1 MRLSIIAAMA
11 RNRVIGRDNRLPWR
25 LPADWRRFKRLTMGH
40 HLIMGRK
47 TFESIGRPLPGRIS
61 IVLSG
66 QRSYAPS
73 GVQVA
78 SSVEDA
84 LRLARG
90 DDEVFVG
97 GGAGVYRQTLDQA
110 DRMYLTQLPHDFDGD
125 TYFPRYDT
133 SHWEVRQKEV
143 HEPEETDQNRYT
155 FLTLDRIRGRDIGE
169 S

>member
-61 IVLSG
+61 IVLSAKT
-66 QRSYAPS
+66 SYAPS

-78 SSVEDA
+78 PSLEDA
-84 LRLARG
+84 LLLARG
-90 DDEVFVG
+90 DDEVFIG
-97 GGAGVYRQTLDQA
+97 GGAGVYRQTLA
-110 DRMYLTQLPHDFDGD
+110 RTDRMYLTLLPQDVEGD
-125 TYFPRYDT
+125 TYFPRYDE
-133 SHWEVRQKEV
+133 SLWEVSQRDV
-143 HEPEETDQNRYT
+143 HEPEETDPNRYT
-155 FLTLDRIRGRDIGE
+155 FLTLDRIRGGDFRR